1 MGTTKLTFYQ
11 TTIGKKVVMAISGLI
26 LIGFVIGHMLG
37 NLQIMQELM
46 EPGKGKAALNAYA
59 AWLHSMPGL
68 IWGTRAVLLVAV
80 LAHAWSAISLIQQN
94 SAARPV
100 KYARQ
105 VRQASTAASKSM
117 KFGGITILFFI
128 VYHLLHLTCG
138 VVGPEH
144 TALSEGGVDVYMNV
158 VNSFQIP
165 YIAGFY
171 VVAQAFL
178 ALHLFHG
185 TWSLMQTLGLN
196 HDRYNGLRRK
206 VSTAVALAIGVGNIS
221 IPVAVL
227 AGLIK

>member
-46 EPGKGKAALNAYA
+46 EPGKGKTALNAYA

-68 IWGTRAVLLVAV
+68 LWGARVTLIIATA
-80 LAHAWSAISLIQQN
+80 AHAWSAISLIKQN
-94 SAARPV
+94 SDARPV

-117 KFGGITILFFI
+117 KFGGIAILFFI

-138 VVGPEH
+138 SVGPEH
-144 TALSEGGVDVYMNV
+144 TMLADGGVDVYQNV
-158 VNSFQIP
+158 VSGFSVP
-165 YIAGFY
+165 YIAGLY
-171 VVAQAFL
+171 VVAQVFL
-178 ALHLFHG
+178 ALHLYHG
-185 TWSLMQTLGLN
+185 VWSMTQTLGLN
-196 HDRYNGLRRK
+196 HERYNALRRQLA
-206 VSTAVALAIGVGNIS
+206 TLIALAVGAGNLS
-221 IPVAVL
+221 IPVAVF

>member
-1 MGTTKLTFYQ
+1 MTHTEWECCGYPLAQ
-11 TTIGKKVVMAISGLI
+11 
-26 LIGFVIGHMLG
+26 LG
-37 NLQIMQELM
+37 
-46 EPGKGKAALNAYA
+46 AY
-59 AWLHSMPGL
+59 
-68 IWGTRAVLLVAV
+68 T
-80 LAHAWSAISLIQQN
+80 QN
-94 SAARPV
+94 
-100 KYARQ
+100 
-105 VRQASTAASKSM
+105 
-117 KFGGITILFFI
+117 I
-128 VYHLLHLTCG
+128 
-138 VVGPEH
+138 
-144 TALSEGGVDVYMNV
+144 EGGVDVYMNV

>member
-1 MGTTKLTFYQ
+1 MGTSKLTFYQ
-11 TTIGKKVVMAISGLI
+11 TTIGKKVVMAVSGLI
-26 LIGFVIGHMLG
+26 LIGFVVGHMLG
-37 NLQIMQELM
+37 NLQIMQELI

-59 AWLHSMPGL
+59 AWLHSMPAL
-68 IWGTRAVLLVAV
+68 IWGTRVVLLGAV
-80 LAHAWSAISLIQQN
+80 IMHAWSALALIKQN

-128 VYHLLHLTCG
+128 IYHLLHLTCG
-138 VVGPEH
+138 SVGPEH
-144 TALSEGGVDVYMNV
+144 TALAEGGIDVYRNV
-158 VNSFQIP
+158 VNGFQIP

-178 ALHLFHG
+178 ALHLYHG
-185 TWSLMQTLGLN
+185 VWSMMQTLGLN
-196 HDRYNGLRRK
+196 HDRYNSLRPK
-206 VSTAVALAIGVGNIS
+206 VATAVALLIGVGNIS
-221 IPVAVL
+221 IPVAVF